1 MARDPILTA
10 YAEEYGDWRAY
21 GWTVERYG
29 REWILR
35 DPDGTQRMIANY
47 GGLAPTQTAAILE
60 AYARIASDARAYAA
74 NGWTFGPD
82 YWHRDPH

>member
-1 MARDPILTA
+1 MAHDPILTA

-29 REWILR
+29 RAWMLR
-35 DPDGTQRMIANY
+35 DLT
-47 GGLAPTQTAAILE
+47 ILE

-74 NGWTFGPD
+74 NGLDVRTGLLAP
-82 YWHRDPH
+82 RPALVRTMIRPRC